1 MAVKLSAN
9 YSKKLGLPGYSSHS
23 FSASVEVELT
33 DLSQVEAECQ
43 KLYTLLQ
50 QSVDHEIQQV
60 GFVPG
65 EFYGIDAVG
74 QGNHNGHRPSHTNGN
89 GNGPSR
95 NGNGRHHAANGHLR
109 PNNGNGNGSGERWNC
124 TDGQRGFILR
134 LVNEHNLDKQE
145 VDELARQFFG
155 TGVRELNKMQASQLL
170 DELLA
175 KVGQPRQTRYR
186 RQPSSPQPEPA
197 VAS

>member
-9 YSKKLGLPGYSSHS
+9 YSKKLGLPGFSSHS

-43 KLYTLLQ
+43 KLYQLLQ

-65 EFYGIDAVG
+65 EFYGIDAVD
-74 QGNHNGHRPSHTNGN
+74 QSGNNGHRTGHAHGHTNGHA
-89 GNGPSR
+89 R
-95 NGNGRHHAANGHLR
+95 NGNGRGNSVNGHSR
-109 PNNGNGNGSGERWNC
+109 ASNGNASSERWNC

-134 LVNEHNLDKQE
+134 LVNEHNLDKQGVE
-145 VDELARQFFG
+145 DLARQFFG
-155 TGVRELNKMQASQLL
+155 IGVRELNKMQASQLL

-175 KVGQPRQTRYR
+175 KVGQPRQTHRR
-186 RQPSSPQPEPA
+186 RQPSSSQHEPA
-197 VAS
+197 VSS

>member
-33 DLSQVEAECQ
+33 DLSQLEAECQ
-43 KLYTLLQ
+43 KLYRLLQ

-65 EFYGIDAVG
+65 EFYGIDAVA
-74 QGNHNGHRPSHTNGN
+74 QGNHNGHRSSHTNGN
-89 GNGPSR
+89 GNGHSR
-95 NGNGRHHAANGHLR
+95 NGNGRNHAANGHSR
-109 PNNGNGNGSGERWNC
+109 ASNGNGSGDRWNC

-145 VDELARQFFG
+145 VDDLAHQFFG
-155 TGVRELNKMQASQLL
+155 IGVRELNKMQASQLL

-175 KVGQPRQTRYR
+175 KVGQPRQTRQR
-186 RQPSSPQPEPA
+186 RPQSSSQQREPA
-197 VAS
+197 IAS

>member
-9 YSKKLGLPGYSSHS
+9 YSKKLGLPGFSSHS

-43 KLYTLLQ
+43 KLYQLLQ
-50 QSVDHEIQQV
+50 QSVDHEIKQV

-74 QGNHNGHRPSHTNGN
+74 QGSNNGHRPQQPNGHTN
-89 GNGPSR
+89 SHAR
-95 NGNGRHHAANGHLR
+95 NGNGRGYNVKGHSR
-109 PNNGNGNGSGERWNC
+109 ASNGNSSGERWNC

-145 VDELARQFFG
+145 VDDLARQFFG

-186 RQPSSPQPEPA
+186 RQLSSSQPQPA